1 MRILI
6 TGAGAGLAQRVAQAL
21 AQDGHDVAFTFRPGG
36 TPPDATLELIR
47 IAGRKGAAFPVEFLG
62 DEGAVAAAFGEAVR
76 EPVDALVHAVGPMVV
91 KRFERSSETDYREMI
106 DGNLRSAVIAAR
118 AVLPGMRE
126 RGFGRLIFFGMNGSS
141 VTRPA
146 RGLSLHLAAKAGV
159 VAFAR
164 TLSLEEAKH
173 AITVNVIEPGDIRQ
187 KSITRE
193 EALGLQAQNPR
204 GRPGT
209 ADDVAGA
216 VRFFLDPKNDFIN
229 GAVLAVSGGLTE
241 PYERTASPS

>member
-1 MRILI
+1 MRILF
-6 TGAGAGLAQRVAQAL
+6 TGAAAGLAQRVALAL
-21 AQDGHDVAFTFRPGG
+21 AQGGHDVAFTFRPGG
-36 TPPDATLELIR
+36 TPPNATLELIR
-47 IAGRKGAAFPVEFLG
+47 SAGHEAEAFPVEFLG
-62 DEGAVAAAFGEAVR
+62 DEGAVSAALGAAVR
-76 EPVDALVHAVGPMVV
+76 APVDALVHAVGPMVI
-91 KRFERSSETDYREMI
+91 KRFDRSTETDYRDMI

-118 AVLPGMRE
+118 AVLPAMRE
-126 RGFGRLIFFGMNGSS
+126 RAFGRLIFFGMNGSS
-141 VTRPA
+141 VTRPG

-187 KSITRE
+187 KSISRE
-193 EALGLQAQNPR
+193 GALGMQAQNPR

-209 ADDVAGA
+209 GDDIAAA
-216 VRFFLDPKNDFIN
+216 VQFFLDPKNDFIN
-229 GAVLAVSGGLTE
+229 GAVLAVSGGLIE